1 VKGSIVTEK
10 PSPPTHE
17 DSKSE
22 STNFGKVEQRLETAR
37 IALERVWTPSAEE
50 TQRTLQARALA
61 LAQEASGIE
70 NTEGIVEVL
79 EFALAYERYAVETR
93 YVRQV
98 AKLEQLIPLPCTPAF
113 VLGIV
118 NLRGAILP
126 VLDLKNFFEL
136 PVKGL
141 TDLNKIIVLQS
152 EKIFFSILADEIIG
166 VRNFLLRDVQSSLP
180 TLTGVRKDYL
190 KGVTPERVT
199 LLDAEKLLASEKIIV
214 QEQVAE

>member
-1 VKGSIVTEK
+1 MTGTRDPLRQDKANPK
-10 PSPPTHE
+10 
-17 DSKSE
+17 
-22 STNFGKVEQRLETAR
+22 STNFSEVEQRLETAR
-37 IALERVWTPSAEE
+37 AALENIWAPSAEE
-50 TQRTLQARALA
+50 TRRILQTRALT
-61 LAQEASGIE
+61 LAQEASLGEDVEDVI
-70 NTEGIVEVL
+70 EVL
-79 EFALAYERYAVETR
+79 EFTLAYERYAVETQ
-93 YVRQV
+93 YVNQV
-98 AKLEQLIPLPCTPAF
+98 AMLEQLIPLPCTPDF

-152 EKIFFSILADEIIG
+152 EKILFGILADEIVG
-166 VRNFLLRDVQSSLP
+166 VRNILLRDVQSSLP

-190 KGVTPERVT
+190 RGVTPERVT
-199 LLDAEKLLASEKIIV
+199 LLDAEKLLTSENIIV